1 MDRRAGRTIDKL
13 IKNNTHLKYNIL
25 GKSTLSISEISFG
38 CMSLGNDHNENKN
51 LLHASL
57 DKGINYFDT
66 ADIYQ
71 NGFNEVTVGN
81 ALKSVR
87 GKVFIATKVGNQ
99 PRRDGN
105 GWDWNPS
112 KKYILSAVEESLKR
126 LQTDYI
132 DLYQLHG
139 GTIDDPIDET
149 IEAFEALVSQGK
161 IRHYGIS
168 SIRPNVIREY
178 VKRSSIVSVMM
189 QYSLLDRRPEEECL
203 DLLKSNSIGVLVRG
217 SLAGGLLVNK
227 PAKDYLT
234 LSKESVADAASAI
247 KSVSGKLRGETATA
261 LEYVLRNDAITS
273 AVVGIRTREQLDK
286 AAAHRVHLSDVE
298 YGMLSKSVPAIK
310 YDNHR

>member
-1 MDRRAGRTIDKL
+1 
-13 IKNNTHLKYNIL
+13 LKYNTL

-38 CMSLGNDHNENKN
+38 CMSLGTDHAENKK
-51 LLHASL
+51 LLLTAI

-87 GKVFIATKVGNQ
+87 DKVFIASKVGNQ
-99 PRRDGN
+99 PKKDGS

-112 KKYILSAVEESLKR
+112 KKYILSSIDESLKR
-126 LQTDYI
+126 LQTDYL

-139 GTIDDPIDET
+139 GTIEDPIDET
-149 IEAFEALVSQGK
+149 IEAFEALVAQGK
-161 IRHYGIS
+161 IRYYGIS

-178 VKRSSIVSVMM
+178 VKRSNITSVMM

-203 DLLKSNSIGVLVRG
+203 ALLKDHSIGVICRG
-217 SLAGGLLVNK
+217 SLASGLLVNK

-234 LSKESVADAASAI
+234 LGKEMVAKAASAV
-247 KSVSGKLRGETATA
+247 KDVSTNLRDETASA
-261 LEYVLRNDAITS
+261 LEYVLHHSAVTS
-273 AVVGIRTREQLDK
+273 AAVGIRTMDQLDR
-286 AAAHRVHLSDVE
+286 ATAHRVTLTIKEVERLSN
-298 YGMLSKSVPAIK
+298 SIPAIR
-310 YDNHR
+310 YESHR